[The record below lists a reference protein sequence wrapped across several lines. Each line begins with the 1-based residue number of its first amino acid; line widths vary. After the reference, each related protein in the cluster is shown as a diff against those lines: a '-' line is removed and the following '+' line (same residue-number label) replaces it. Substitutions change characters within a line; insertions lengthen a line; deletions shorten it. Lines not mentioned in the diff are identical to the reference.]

1 MCVYIDLC
9 TVPGTILE
17 AVWASTLWDLWD
29 LCLLDGTGVTGVI
42 GSEAPWVE
50 GLGSIRGSWGSP
62 TFPTEG
68 LLISSRSMR
77 KVSLVLYHLSSSII
91 IYHHYHPVSSTMGY
105 RGSSDF
111 GAPNFCA
118 SWKRP
123 CNESPN
129 TQHQHLSHLTSMP
142 SFKRSKEMVHWLHFS
157 QALMLALKL
166 IWTADS
172 CSLWD
177 LGFWDRV

>member
-1 MCVYIDLC
+1 MSVRRDW
-9 TVPGTILE
+9 GH
-17 AVWASTLWDLWD
+17 W
-29 LCLLDGTGVTGVI
+29 GHR
-42 GSEAPWVE
+42 
-50 GLGSIRGSWGSP
+50 IRGSVGRRTWLIERLLGSP

-77 KVSLVLYHLSSSII
+77 KVSLSLVLYHLSSSMI

-105 RGSSDF
+105 PGSSDF
-111 GAPNFCA
+111 GAPNLCA

-166 IWTADS
+166 I
-172 CSLWD
+172 
-177 LGFWDRV
+177 